1 MKITIKDGVTKKFLT
16 KEEVLKITQE
26 QLPLAVLSRNYYST
40 IAAEISCFDK
50 TVWNH
55 FMWMVHPGKFLTQD
69 WILHEVPA
77 EIYLQGKHQLKFWFS
92 PFWPDSRRAM
102 LIAALEKEVEKPW
115 WKHRYDLLQLI
126 GIRTGIR
133 ELQIP
138 WMRICS
144 DWADFILLLDDNYE
158 GKHLTPGE
166 VNRWFE
172 GQPNYCPFGRFYP
185 ED

>member
-1 MKITIKDGVTKKFLT
+1 MNGPNAVKYLT
-16 KEEVLKITQE
+16 KGDVLNIPAE
-26 QLPLAVLSRNYYST
+26 CLPLAVLSRGYFSHFAT
-40 IAAEISCFDK
+40 EISIFEHS
-50 TVWNH
+50 VWNH
-55 FMWMVHPGKFLTQD
+55 FMWMIHPGKFLTQD

-77 EIYLQGKHQLKFWFS
+77 ENYLQGKHQLKFWHS
-92 PFWPDSRRAM
+92 TFWSDPRREM
-102 LIAALEKEVEKPW
+102 LIKALEKEVAKPW
-115 WKHRYDLLQLI
+115 WSHRYDLLQLI

-133 ELQIP
+133 QLQIP

-144 DWADFILLLDDNYE
+144 DWADFILLLDDAYE

-172 GQPNYCPFGRFYP
+172 SQPKYQPFGRFYP